1 MSKFKT
7 GDIVRIV
14 NDTMGYTENFTG
26 QESEVIVE
34 NGLCSLLVTYENDY
48 NTNILSF
55 NDSNLELV
63 KAGDNSVAIQQP
75 VDESVSKFKQGDEVV
90 DILTG
95 DVGVVVGRVIGEDC
109 SAWDVKWKSGKIT
122 GSTCWQWEDQLE
134 LVGKYGYTLLQKAME
149 GCNVAAIT
157 ESTSEP
163 TNKIT
168 STGGSS
174 DYYKLIINGNHAET
188 EDVIYAMVGG
198 DFALGNAL
206 KALRRMYLDSMGAGK
221 QGVDMSYDANKI
233 SYFVN
238 SFVKRFGEAGAK
250 EANNAN

>member
-26 QESEVIVE
+26 QESEVIAE

-55 NDSNLELV
+55 NDSKLELV
-63 KAGDNSVAIQQP
+63 KAGDDSVAIQQP
-75 VDESVSKFKQGDEVV
+75 VDEPVSKFKQG
-90 DILTG
+90 
-95 DVGVVVGRVIGEDC
+95 GEDC

-122 GSTCWQWEDQLE
+122 GSTCWEWEDQLE
-134 LVGKYGYTLLQKAME
+134 LVGKYEYTPLQQAME

-206 KALRRMYLDSMGAGK
+206 KALRRMYLDSEGGGK
-221 QGVDMSYDANKI
+221 EGVDMSYDANKVK
-233 SYFVN
+233 YFVD
-238 SFVKRFGEAGAK
+238 SFVKRFGEI
-250 EANNAN
+250 NAN

>member
-26 QESEVIVE
+26 QESEVIIE
-34 NGLCSLLVTYENDY
+34 HGLCSLLVTYERGY
-48 NTNILSF
+48 ITQILPF

-63 KAGDNSVAIQQP
+63 KAGDNSVVQQS
-75 VDESVSKFKQGDEVV
+75 VDEPAQ
-90 DILTG
+90 DI
-95 DVGVVVGRVIGEDC
+95 
-109 SAWDVKWKSGKIT
+109 
-122 GSTCWQWEDQLE
+122 
-134 LVGKYGYTLLQKAME
+134 
-149 GCNVAAIT
+149 
-157 ESTSEP
+157 

-174 DYYKLIINGNHAET
+174 DYYKLNINGNHVET

-206 KALRRMYLDSMGAGK
+206 KALRRMYLDSEGGGK
-221 QGVDMSYDANKI
+221 EGVDMSYDANKVK
-233 SYFVN
+233 YFVD
-238 SFVKRFGEAGAK
+238 SFVKRFGG
-250 EANNAN
+250 